1 MDTKSSSNNT
11 SIAYKY
17 DKYGRTISETHE
29 MSNRSFTTRTSYN
42 NINKPDTISYP
53 SGFNIKLNY
62 YDTGYQQSIHNAKSG
77 QLIWEADDYDEFGN
91 VAVAHI
97 GNDRYTGRI
106 YSPVGTIIETGTDD
120 ILYCK
125 YEYDGCNNLTSKID
139 NIRGNEEYYGY
150 DALNRLTMA
159 TTEANGKSARIIDV
173 EYDAGGNIIS
183 KSNVGNIEYKDGTNR
198 LAMIEGYKIPEW
210 ESIKYTSFNKIKEVI
225 ATRNNGIRDIRFVY
239 MLAYGPDKTRCMQ
252 GLYPQGGSGTN
263 YNCKYYVGN
272 IYDEAHNNGKV
283 LKQDYIY
290 ANGNL
295 VAIHQT
301 NQGNEKMLYVHLDNL
316 GSIWAYTNENGEITE
331 ELNYDPWGR
340 KRNPETW
347 DYYTGYKHL
356 TSSDR
361 GFGGHEQMDI
371 MDMVNMDGRMYDP
384 YLGRFLSPDPYV
396 QAPDNTQSLNRYAYC
411 LNNPL
416 SYTDPTGYSWIGN
429 FISAAIGIA
438 VSIETGGFGGTFL
451 GVMASAACG
460 GASSAFVSSMMNGNN
475 LWTAT
480 KSAFVGGCWGAV
492 GGMTN
497 YGIGSIGGDWYT
509 RIALHSVS
517 DASME
522 ALQGGHFDHGL
533 LVGMVSAGGAEALSA
548 YGSNM
553 SSTSMIACEAALGGV
568 VSELGGGKFANGAM
582 TAAFQMMYNYYMHR
596 GPNYKQLGAIDRV
609 YRKSLSDYPTPAEFY
624 RSIGL
629 PEYTN
634 ACAARMCYALQESGV
649 LIIPAV
655 AGQTRRGSDGR
666 NYFMFAKDLRAYFV
680 KKWGRPRVYDHLVN
694 PKVRILNGVVSQSC
708 FGNGVTGHIEY
719 FYKGLDGHWSTTNKE
734 DLGGASQF
742 YKDNAI
748 TELWKCG
755 FK

>member
-1 MDTKSSSNNT
+1 
-11 SIAYKY
+11 
-17 DKYGRTISETHE
+17 
-29 MSNRSFTTRTSYN
+29 
-42 NINKPDTISYP
+42 
-53 SGFNIKLNY
+53 
-62 YDTGYQQSIHNAKSG
+62 
-77 QLIWEADDYDEFGN
+77 
-91 VAVAHI
+91 
-97 GNDRYTGRI
+97 
-106 YSPVGTIIETGTDD
+106 
-120 ILYCK
+120 
-125 YEYDGCNNLTSKID
+125 
-139 NIRGNEEYYGY
+139 
-150 DALNRLTMA
+150 
-159 TTEANGKSARIIDV
+159 
-173 EYDAGGNIIS
+173 
-183 KSNVGNIEYKDGTNR
+183 
-198 LAMIEGYKIPEW
+198 MIEGYKIPEW

-239 MLAYGPDKTRCMQ
+239 MMAYGPDKTRCMQ
-252 GLYPQGGSGTN
+252 GLYPQGGPGTN

-272 IYDEAHNNGKV
+272 IYDEAHNNGKI

-316 GSIWAYTNENGEITE
+316 GSIWAYTDENGEITE

-361 GFGGHEQMDI
+361 GFGGHEQMDF

-480 KSAFVGGCWGAV
+480 KTAFVGGCWGAV

-533 LVGMVSAGGAEALSA
+533 LVGMVSASGAEALA
-548 YGSNM
+548 TYGSNM

-582 TAAFQMMYNYYMHR
+582 TAAFQMMYNHMSHTGYY
-596 GPNYKQLGAIDRV
+596 GDDDDDVSYTSAVAPCAIALCAIDG
-609 YRKSLSDYPTPAEFY
+609 PAPF
-624 RSIGL
+624 GD
-629 PEYTN
+629 
-634 ACAARMCYALQESGV
+634 
-649 LIIPAV
+649 AV
-655 AGQTRRGSDGR
+655 AVGLFTGAVVADAINDYAKNICNIYSHKSNNKTGLRR
-666 NYFMFAKDLRAYFV
+666 
-680 KKWGRPRVYDHLVN
+680 
-694 PKVRILNGVVSQSC
+694 
-708 FGNGVTGHIEY
+708 
-719 FYKGLDGHWSTTNKE
+719 
-734 DLGGASQF
+734 
-742 YKDNAI
+742 
-748 TELWKCG
+748 
-755 FK
+755 

>member
-1 MDTKSSSNNT
+1 MDT
-11 SIAYKY
+11 
-17 DKYGRTISETHE
+17 
-29 MSNRSFTTRTSYN
+29 
-42 NINKPDTISYP
+42 
-53 SGFNIKLNY
+53 
-62 YDTGYQQSIHNAKSG
+62 
-77 QLIWEADDYDEFGN
+77 
-91 VAVAHI
+91 
-97 GNDRYTGRI
+97 ND
-106 YSPVGTIIETGTDD
+106 
-120 ILYCK
+120 CK

-159 TTEANGKSARIIDV
+159 TTEANGKSARIINV

-239 MLAYGPDKTRCMQ
+239 MMAYGPDKTRCMQ

-263 YNCKYYVGN
+263 YNYKYYVGN

-316 GSIWAYTNENGEITE
+316 GSIWAYTDENGEITE

-361 GFGGHEQMDI
+361 GFGGHEQMDF

-480 KSAFVGGCWGAV
+480 KSTFVGGCWGAV
-492 GGMTN
+492 GGMAN

-522 ALQGGHFDHGL
+522 ALQGGHFEHGL
-533 LVGMVSAGGAEALSA
+533 LVGAVSAGGAEALSA

-553 SSTSMIACEAALGGV
+553 SNASMIACEAALGGV

-708 FGNGVTGHIEY
+708 FGNGVTGHAEY
-719 FYKGLDGHWSTTNKE
+719 FYNGHDGHMNSTKH
-734 DLGGASQF
+734 GGAF
-742 YKDNAI
+742 KYYYDNAI

-755 FK
+755 VK

>member
-1 MDTKSSSNNT
+1 
-11 SIAYKY
+11 
-17 DKYGRTISETHE
+17 
-29 MSNRSFTTRTSYN
+29 
-42 NINKPDTISYP
+42 
-53 SGFNIKLNY
+53 
-62 YDTGYQQSIHNAKSG
+62 
-77 QLIWEADDYDEFGN
+77 
-91 VAVAHI
+91 
-97 GNDRYTGRI
+97 
-106 YSPVGTIIETGTDD
+106 
-120 ILYCK
+120 
-125 YEYDGCNNLTSKID
+125 
-139 NIRGNEEYYGY
+139 
-150 DALNRLTMA
+150 
-159 TTEANGKSARIIDV
+159 
-173 EYDAGGNIIS
+173 
-183 KSNVGNIEYKDGTNR
+183 
-198 LAMIEGYKIPEW
+198 
-210 ESIKYTSFNKIKEVI
+210 
-225 ATRNNGIRDIRFVY
+225 
-239 MLAYGPDKTRCMQ
+239 
-252 GLYPQGGSGTN
+252 
-263 YNCKYYVGN
+263 
-272 IYDEAHNNGKV
+272 
-283 LKQDYIY
+283 
-290 ANGNL
+290 
-295 VAIHQT
+295 
-301 NQGNEKMLYVHLDNL
+301 
-316 GSIWAYTNENGEITE
+316 
-331 ELNYDPWGR
+331 
-340 KRNPETW
+340 
-347 DYYTGYKHL
+347 
-356 TSSDR
+356 
-361 GFGGHEQMDI
+361 MDI
-371 MDMVNMDGRMYDP
+371 MDMVNMAGRMYDP

-492 GGMTN
+492 GGMAN

-522 ALQGGHFDHGL
+522 ALQGGHFEHGL
-533 LVGMVSAGGAEALSA
+533 LVGAVSAGGAEALSA

-553 SSTSMIACEAALGGV
+553 SNASMIACEAALGGV

-708 FGNGVTGHIEY
+708 FGNGVTGHAEY
-719 FYKGLDGHWSTTNKE
+719 FYNGHDGHMNSTKH
-734 DLGGASQF
+734 GGAF
-742 YKDNAI
+742 KYYYDNAI